1 MQAIASSYGRGMTDS
16 ANRLIGL
23 LDYIEQVEK
32 LKRKPVYIV
41 PTDLFVAYQAELK
54 GLPGIE
60 FNLQAEGDD
69 IWLRIPRLKE
79 ITPPDV
85 DDTLKPWVTIS
96 KNLEKSPQLKNE
108 IILIENKKEVGRK
121 NLADH
126 PEIQPAFEWYVNE
139 LWEPWASVERSRR
152 KTIGF
157 YNKLFAV
164 QQTIATDSAEAPLE
178 LVWGLGYA
186 CWKKEGTAATIRH
199 PLITQPCE
207 ILLNERTF
215 EIDVRP
221 RDADTKLELDCYAD
235 LELPGVR
242 HLEDYWKSV
251 LAMSANRVNPFE
263 SSTFEGTLKAAVG
276 HLDSNGTYLGGQ
288 AEPNIPTP
296 SDTLCVTDT
305 WVLFVRKRSDH
316 IFIQDIQRLKQRLAA
331 NPIIPQVIAGFV
343 QTGDPTIRMRAPVH
357 FRGLSSSASGEGVRE
372 LYFPMPYNEEQ
383 VSIVEKLDTN
393 DGVVVQGPPGTGKTH
408 TIANVICHFLAQ
420 GKRVLVVAKSETA
433 LTVLQEKLPE
443 QIRPL
448 SVSLLTDERDGMR
461 QFEHSIQT
469 IASSVNALNPTQS
482 AKTIVA
488 LEEQLNTLHAKIASV
503 GQTISS
509 YAEKHMQHY
518 PFQGREASPEELAK
532 FVLENTVRFEWLDDE
547 LDSKTSGPLNFAD
560 ADINSLRQ
568 ARLRIGADLP
578 YLGSVLPA
586 ADSFPVWANILAV
599 HKDLVRAK
607 EIEQSVSQGELLALV
622 DSTHETFVRA
632 KSFSVFLAE
641 REILLQTIT
650 QAGFT
655 WSEDLGI
662 RFGAV
667 EVTDPALQA
676 LYQLIAD
683 AEKTETLRREML
695 ARAVVVPSN
704 AETHEDFMAALARLV
719 AGKAPFVLP
728 FGKQEART
736 HVIGVT
742 VTGRKPSS
750 SEEWQHVKAQ
760 VQYRLKARELSARWN
775 ALAAEFGLPT
785 TQGDVEESFRSL
797 VQWQSHIQNIRRLV
811 SEFETAIRGHV
822 EIVFGEEV
830 TACLNE
836 QRAAL
841 LDAMRVSLSQH
852 IDKGRLAYAAQ
863 PVSDLIKKLDG
874 KSGQVVVQL
883 RQLLSSTLGNPEI
896 AESALQESWH
906 ALIAELKRVTDLQ
919 GSLSEIE
926 RVTALVEKSGAVRW
940 AKRLRHLPADPAYGD
955 TVTPPD
961 WLEAWNWRK
970 ARAFLEQIDGHQRLK
985 TLFDERRTLE
995 GDLSKT
1001 YRELIA
1007 QKTWLGVY
1015 NNSPDD
1021 IRQALQAYLNAIQ
1034 AMGSGTGI
1042 RAGRFRRNARDA
1054 MQRAY
1059 KAVPCWVLPQ
1069 WRVSEAL
1076 PPEIGLFDLVVIDE
1090 ASQSD
1095 IWALPALLRGK
1106 KLLVVGDHKQVSPSV
1121 VGISEISIQ
1130 NLIDRFLQDQPH
1142 GDQMTPGK
1150 SIYDLAR
1157 VVFAGN
1163 SVMLKEHF
1171 RCVPAIIEFSNRE
1184 FYQGDIKPL
1193 RIPKA
1198 SERLDPP
1205 LIDVL
1210 VRGGY
1215 RKGDTNPPEA
1225 KAIVDEIKAI
1235 IADPT
1240 LTGRSIGVVTLLG
1253 TTQAAHIAK
1262 LLNDDVS
1269 PTDIVERRIA
1279 VGPPPVF
1286 QGRERDIMLVSMV
1299 LEPGN
1304 PATANK
1310 LEMEQRLNVA
1320 LSRARDRMYLF
1331 RSVQESAFRPDSLTA
1346 KLIRH
1351 FRHPFTQD
1359 VRRIDALRERCESD
1373 FERDMF
1379 DLLVAR
1385 NYRVEPQVRCG
1396 GYRIDFVVEGSE
1408 GRRLAVECDGD
1419 RFHGPGQWMDDMSR
1433 QRVLERAGWTFWR
1446 CFASSFVMNRERV
1459 VADLFATL
1467 EKMGIEALGA
1477 ESVDNTVWSIHREV
1491 DPYEVGSEEKAES
1504 EQSTTV

>member
-1 MQAIASSYGRGMTDS
+1 MTDS

-32 LKRKPVYIV
+32 LKRKPAYIV
-41 PTDLFVAYQAELK
+41 PTDFFAAYQTELK

-60 FNLQAEGDD
+60 FSIQVEGDD
-69 IWLRIPRLKE
+69 IWLRVPRLKE

-85 DDTLKPWVTIS
+85 DNALRPWVTIS
-96 KNLEKSPQLKNE
+96 KSPEKSPQLRTE
-108 IILIENKKEVGRK
+108 LILIENKKEVGLQ
-121 NLADH
+121 NLIDH
-126 PEIQPAFEWYVNE
+126 PEIQRAFEWYVKE
-139 LWEPWASVERSRR
+139 LWEPWASAERPRR
-152 KTIGF
+152 KTISF

-164 QQTIATDSAEAPLE
+164 QQTIASDGAEAPLE

-186 CWKKEGTAATIRH
+186 CWKKEGAATAIRH

-207 ILLNERTF
+207 ILLNEQSF

-221 RDADTKLELDCYAD
+221 RDTDARLELDCYAD

-251 LAMSANRVNPFE
+251 LATSANRVNPFE
-263 SSTFEGTLKAAVG
+263 PSTFEGTLKAAVG
-276 HLDSNGTYLGGQ
+276 HLDSNGAYLGGKT
-288 AEPNIPTP
+288 EPEMPAP
-296 SDTLCVTDT
+296 SDTLRITDT

-316 IFIQDIQRLKQRLAA
+316 IFVQDIQRLKQRLIA
-331 NPIIPQVIAGFV
+331 NPTVPQVIAGFV
-343 QTGDPTIRMRAPVH
+343 QSGDSTVRARTPVQ
-357 FRGLSSSASGEGVRE
+357 FRGLSSSRSGQGVRE
-372 LYFPMPYNEEQ
+372 LYFPMPYNDEQ
-383 VSIVEKLDTN
+383 VSIVEKLETN

-433 LTVLQEKLPE
+433 LAVLQEKLPE

-482 AKTIVA
+482 ATAIAA
-488 LEEQLNTLHAKIASV
+488 LEEQLNTLHAKIAAV
-503 GQTISS
+503 DQTINSF
-509 YAEKHMQHY
+509 AEKHMRHY
-518 PFQGREASPEELAK
+518 PFQGRETSPEELAK
-532 FVLENTVRFEWLDDE
+532 FVLENTDRFEWLDDE
-547 LDSKTSGPLNFAD
+547 LDSKTSGTLNFAD

-568 ARLRIGADLP
+568 ARVRVGADLP
-578 YLGSVLPA
+578 YLDCALPVV
-586 ADSFPVWANILAV
+586 DSFPVWTSILAI
-599 HKDLVRAK
+599 HKDLIRAK
-607 EIEQSVSQGELLALV
+607 EIEQSVSKGELLKLV

-632 KSFSVFLAE
+632 QSLSIFLAE
-641 REILLQTIT
+641 RETLLQTIK
-650 QAGFT
+650 QAGFI
-655 WSEDLGI
+655 WSENLSI
-662 RFGAV
+662 RLVTA
-667 EVTDPALQA
+667 EATDPALLA
-676 LYQLIAD
+676 LDLLIAD
-683 AEKTETLRREML
+683 IEKTEVLRRELL
-695 ARAVVVPSN
+695 ARAVAIPSN
-704 AETHEDFMAALARLV
+704 AEIHEEFLEALARLV
-719 AGKAPFVLP
+719 SGKGPFVLP
-728 FGKQEART
+728 FGKQEARAF
-736 HVIGVT
+736 VANVAIA
-742 VTGRKPSS
+742 GRRPSS
-750 SEEWQHVKAQ
+750 PEEWQHVKTK
-760 VQYRLKARELSARWN
+760 VQYLLKARELAARWN
-775 ALAAEFGLPT
+775 ALTAEFELPAT
-785 TQGDVEESFRSL
+785 HGDTEESFRSL
-797 VQWQSHIQNIRRLV
+797 VNWQSNIQNIRRFT
-811 SEFETAIRGHV
+811 SEFETTIRSHV
-822 EIVFGEEV
+822 EMVFGQEV
-830 TACLNE
+830 VIFFDE
-836 QRAAL
+836 QRDAL
-841 LDAMRVSLSQH
+841 LSAMRASLSQH
-852 IDKGRLAYAAQ
+852 INKERLIYAAQ
-863 PVSDLIKKLDG
+863 QISELIKKLDG
-874 KSGQVVVQL
+874 KSGPVVAQL
-883 RQLLSSTLGNPEI
+883 RQFFISTIGNTEI
-896 AESALQESWH
+896 AESTLQQIWH
-906 ALIAELKRVTDLQ
+906 ASIIELKRVTDLQ
-919 GSLSEIE
+919 SSLKEID
-926 RVTALVEKSGAVRW
+926 RVTVLIEKSGASRW
-940 AKRLRHLPADPAYGD
+940 ARRLRLMPANPAFGD
-955 TVTPPD
+955 TTTPTD
-961 WLEAWNWRK
+961 WLEAWNWRI
-970 ARAFLEQIDGHQRLK
+970 ARAFLERIDSHQKLK
-985 TLFDERRTLE
+985 TLFEEKRTLE
-995 GDLSKT
+995 IDLSKN

-1007 QKTWLGVY
+1007 QKTWLGVHD
-1015 NNSPDD
+1015 NSPDD

-1042 RAGRFRRNARDA
+1042 RAVRFRRNAREA

-1069 WRVSEAL
+1069 WRVSETL
-1076 PPEIGLFDLVVIDE
+1076 PPEIGLFDLVVVDE

-1106 KLLVVGDHKQVSPSV
+1106 KLLVVGDHKQVSPSAI
-1121 VGISEISIQ
+1121 GTAELKIQ
-1130 NLIDRFLQDQPH
+1130 ELIDRFLRDQPH
-1142 GDQMTPGK
+1142 GAEMTPDK

-1205 LIDVL
+1205 LIDVF

-1215 RKGDTNPPEA
+1215 RKEDTNPPEA

-1253 TTQAAHIAK
+1253 MVQAAHIAK
-1262 LLNDDVS
+1262 LINEDIS

-1299 LEPGN
+1299 LEPGDRS
-1304 PATANK
+1304 TANK

-1331 RSVQESAFRPDSLTA
+1331 RSVQESAFKPDSLTA

-1359 VRRIDALRERCESD
+1359 ARRIDTLRERCESN

-1379 DLLVAR
+1379 DLLVAQ

-1396 GYRIDFVVEGSE
+1396 GYRIDFVIEGSE

-1433 QRVLERAGWTFWR
+1433 QRILERAGWTFWR

-1459 VADLFATL
+1459 AADLFATL
-1467 EKMGIEALGA
+1467 DKMGIEALGA
-1477 ESVDNTVWSIHREV
+1477 ESVDNTIWTLHREA
-1491 DPYEVGSEEKAES
+1491 DPYDVGPEEKVES
-1504 EQSTTV
+1504 EQSTKV